1 MSLFAIFVQTVGL
14 SKNLVGEMVVLVDE
28 EEHLGIG
35 LLAFTTQKV
44 QLLDRTIQ
52 LVHTFFDAFR
62 QILRIY
68 IAEKIKGYATMV
80 V

>member
-1 MSLFAIFVQTVGL
+1 
-14 SKNLVGEMVVLVDE
+14 MVVFVDE

-35 LLAFTTQKV
+35 LLAFTAQKV

-80 V
+80 I

>member
-14 SKNLVGEMVVLVDE
+14 SKNLVCEMVVLVDE
-28 EEHLGIG
+28 EEYLGIG

-62 QILRIY
+62 
-68 IAEKIKGYATMV
+68 
-80 V
+80 

>member
-1 MSLFAIFVQTVGL
+1 MSLFAIFVQTVGF
-14 SKNLVGEMVVLVDE
+14 SKNLVGEMVVFVDE

-35 LLAFTTQKV
+35 LLAFTAQKV

-62 QILRIY
+62 
-68 IAEKIKGYATMV
+68 
-80 V
+80 

>member
-1 MSLFAIFVQTVGL
+1 MRYFVQTVGL
-14 SKNLVGEMVVLVDE
+14 GKNLVGEMVVLVDE

-52 LVHTFFDAFR
+52 LVHTFFDAFW

-68 IAEKIKGYATMV
+68 IAEKIKGYTTMV

>member
-1 MSLFAIFVQTVGL
+1 
-14 SKNLVGEMVVLVDE
+14 MVVFVDE

-35 LLAFTTQKV
+35 LLAFTAQKV

-52 LVHTFFDAFR
+52 LVHAFFDAFR

-68 IAEKIKGYATMV
+68 IAEKIKGYTTMV

>member
-1 MSLFAIFVQTVGL
+1 
-14 SKNLVGEMVVLVDE
+14 MVVFVDE

-35 LLAFTTQKV
+35 LLAFTAKIV

-52 LVHTFFDAFR
+52 LVYPFFDAFW
-62 QILRIY
+62 QILCIY
-68 IAEKIKGYATMV
+68 IAEKVEGYATMV